1 MKTVMRANKQLRVP
15 DDQLDAMEKL
25 GYTEVDPK
33 TGKPVRKPGAVDLK
47 AENAALKRENKQ
59 LSDRVK
65 SLEEELEELR
75 KPADGNKD

>member
-15 DDQLDAMEKL
+15 DDQLEAMEKL

-47 AENAALKRENKQ
+47 AENAALKKENKQ
-59 LSDRVK
+59 LADRVK
-65 SLEEELEELR
+65 SLEGELEDLR
-75 KPADGNKD
+75 KQAGEKQG